1 MICLIIK
8 QHTALC
14 ICSLALRAIAPIMV
28 LGAVVLQS
36 VCSRLSLRDLLL
48 TVLVIFQWIQLL
60 RLRSQLADADDLGG
74 LKDALLRSARM
85 QLRCLRSQLADAD
98 DLGGLKDAL
107 RSALAYRPTGNWT
120 LGFGW
125 CRPQQAIVLSDFT
138 PQKVRGTK

>member
-1 MICLIIK
+1 
-8 QHTALC
+8 
-14 ICSLALRAIAPIMV
+14 MV

-60 RLRSQLADADDLGG
+60 R
-74 LKDALLRSARM
+74 
-85 QLRCLRSQLADAD
+85 LRSQLADAD